1 MQQYRVIRKY
11 QQEAATDTGVAISMC
26 VDCQPVA
33 APSAMMRMVD
43 TDATTIRLGGESPS
57 VFAGFAVGDVVTVTL
72 TKVEG

>member
-33 APSAMMRMVD
+33 AATPMMRMVD
-43 TDATTIRLGGESPS
+43 TDASTIRLGGESPS